1 MFRSNWFDF
10 EAWQG
15 AGLAISSTTSVEAV
29 KMYDAVVSQFIGWY
43 DDPAVGGL
51 MGAVKRM
58 RAADPDFILGNSFAL
73 SMSPGNYFDGDSP
86 LRTQIDAL
94 EATAEQQR
102 GSITE
107 REYRHAMATVA
118 SAKMDW
124 GRATGLWEAILAEA
138 PNDVH
143 ALKMAFFTYFYG
155 GRRDELFGMVER
167 AYKAQE
173 KEDKLKAGVHWSL
186 MHAQYGFV
194 LQEAD
199 RFKEAEVYVKRGLA
213 ADRRD
218 GWAAHSMAHICEMS
232 GRFEEGARFL
242 DQEEEGGWAR
252 ANHLASH
259 NHWHRG
265 LFHLAQG
272 EWEGALGVFDRHLEP
287 NFTSNR
293 ALYGLA
299 DASSLLQRM
308 LFVLPENRSSSFETC
323 DVEKRFKAV
332 FEVARDHLDG
342 HDLGYTDA
350 HLLATLTERLCSAL
364 VEYSREQYEKAA
376 ETMESIRRE
385 HWAIG
390 GSNAQRDVFN
400 QLHLAAAVRSGRA
413 EHKRVLKELTEERE
427 ALAEG
432 DKWLLRKVVVVREG

>member
-1 MFRSNWFDF
+1 
-10 EAWQG
+10 
-15 AGLAISSTTSVEAV
+15 
-29 KMYDAVVSQFIGWY
+29 
-43 DDPAVGGL
+43 
-51 MGAVKRM
+51 
-58 RAADPDFILGNSFAL
+58 
-73 SMSPGNYFDGDSP
+73 MSPGNYFDGDSP

-155 GRRDELFGMVER
+155 GRRDELFAMVER

-173 KEDKLKAGVHWSL
+173 REDKYRAGVHWSL

-199 RFKEAEVYVKRGLA
+199 RFKEAEVYVRRGLA

-265 LFHLAQG
+265 LFHLALG

-308 LFVLPENRSSSFETC
+308 LFVLPENRSSSFEAC

-350 HLLATLTERLCSAL
+350 HLVMAALGSGHPAEAAQVVEGLTGSKLAELHPKLATLTERLCSAL
-364 VEYSREQYEKAA
+364 VDYSREQYEKAA

-432 DKWLLRKVVVVREG
+432 DKWLLRKVVVREG